1 MKKLLV
7 VLFVAL
13 VGCSSGAFCVTP
25 ERASCPFIDGVSQT
39 AWCIRPGADEC
50 FARSP
55 ECAFED
61 VTMASCTNDVG
72 PTCADGWTL
81 HCY

>member
-1 MKKLLV
+1 MRKLLL

-13 VGCSSGAFCVTP
+13 VGCSSGAFCDSPT
-25 ERASCPFIDGVSQT
+25 RAACPPIDGVSQT

-61 VTMASCTNDVG
+61 VTEAACSGGEG